1 MAEDSWDRVEQ
12 KGAGFYKKGGGF
24 ITGSKP
30 KTRDGDESVEMGGVM
45 GGGSGSW
52 MGKLNSGSEC
62 PYPET
67 PEALKTK
74 NTRKNNDS
82 FY

>member
-1 MAEDSWDRVEQ
+1 MEDSWDRVEQ
-12 KGAGFYKKGGGF
+12 KGAAFFKRGGGF
-24 ITGSKP
+24 VTGSRAKA
-30 KTRDGDESVEMGGVM
+30 RDGDESVDMAGVM

-52 MGKLNSGSEC
+52 QRKLNDGSEC
-62 PYPET
+62 PYPDT
-67 PEALKTK
+67 VEALKTK